1 MVTRMPQDF
10 VPVPGDPGFP
20 VDPGFPGMPADPVGL
35 VAGGS
40 ALIGIVV
47 LLFIGAVVFG
57 IWRMV
62 VVNSASKQLGLSDE
76 QRFLAVTDEQAGAA
90 IVTGAI
96 ISDAIAGRAGAGRA
110 DAGGTGGTGG
120 TGDLSER
127 LEGLQAALDRGLITA
142 DEFAASRRR
151 ILNEA

>member
-1 MVTRMPQDF
+1 MVTRMPQDL

-62 VVNSASKQLGLSDE
+62 VVNSASKQLGLTDE

-110 DAGGTGGTGG
+110 DAGGTGGTG
-120 TGDLSER
+120 DLSER

-151 ILNEA
+151 ILDEA